1 MQKILNII
9 FMPLAK
15 ENGFNNTPTFYYWN
29 DVPSTLFGFIVKAT
43 LWRKQWQQKPTYLF
57 LFSIITLLSAIQAWL
72 ASWRWTRLTGFLSR
86 SFFFFSFG
94 WLKQSPQSSETTKRI
109 TTTPSLLMYE
119 SAELV
124 CRKKTVVHSRNTYI
138 YFMEETCHANVFR
151 NLRNALLERDPNLVI
166 PKLLLC
172 VTSQCALELLS
183 GRSNFNSEAA
193 DKVPLCDLTVHSRG
207 GRQPLVYSWTEE
219 NS

>member
-1 MQKILNII
+1 
-9 FMPLAK
+9 
-15 ENGFNNTPTFYYWN
+15 
-29 DVPSTLFGFIVKAT
+29 
-43 LWRKQWQQKPTYLF
+43 
-57 LFSIITLLSAIQAWL
+57 
-72 ASWRWTRLTGFLSR
+72 
-86 SFFFFSFG
+86 
-94 WLKQSPQSSETTKRI
+94 
-109 TTTPSLLMYE
+109 
-119 SAELV
+119 
-124 CRKKTVVHSRNTYI
+124 
-138 YFMEETCHANVFR
+138 MEETCHANVFR